1 MKRATRTQHDA
12 ILRRLERGKEA
23 HRHDTEVRLINA
35 IVAQTGATRS
45 EAATAARRILAKERR
60 AAE

>member
-12 ILRRLERGKEA
+12 TLLRLERGREA

-45 EAATAARRILAKERR
+45 EAATAARRILTKERG
-60 AAE
+60 